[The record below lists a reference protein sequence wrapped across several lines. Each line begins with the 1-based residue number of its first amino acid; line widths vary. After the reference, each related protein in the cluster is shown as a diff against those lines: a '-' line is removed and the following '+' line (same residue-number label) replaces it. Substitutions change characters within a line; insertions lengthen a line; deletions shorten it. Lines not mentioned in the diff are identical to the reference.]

1 MCVSNLVYLYEGD
14 LFGSHRFSQP
24 LRYTKHGYRDTIL
37 SCKDKEYLSYSRE
50 QLLDIENR
58 VKEDKRL
65 CILDYD
71 ACVNIRKC
79 SAACVNIRKCK
90 LNKRKRGKRGGSSK
104 QKQTGVDLK
113 NLITAVNIDNTNK
126 ISPNLRMCLMNTQS
140 IKNKECTIMDYILE
154 NKIDVCF
161 VTETWLSDDDN
172 IWIEGSDFN
181 KFGYN
186 IDVSNRPG
194 RRGGGVGVIHKCNIQ
209 ISMEN
214 KGVYSSFDY
223 AEWSLSIKNEIISAH
238 VIYHPPYSELNRAT
252 DVRFIEEV
260 TEYWAN
266 TLMPKK

>member
-126 ISPNLRMCLMNTQS
+126 ISPNLRMCLMNTHS
-140 IKNKECTIMDYILE
+140 RSRIKNAPL
-154 NKIDVCF
+154 
-161 VTETWLSDDDN
+161 W
-172 IWIEGSDFN
+172 
-181 KFGYN
+181 
-186 IDVSNRPG
+186 
-194 RRGGGVGVIHKCNIQ
+194 
-209 ISMEN
+209 
-214 KGVYSSFDY
+214 
-223 AEWSLSIKNEIISAH
+223 IISWK
-238 VIYHPPYSELNRAT
+238 IK
-252 DVRFIEEV
+252 
-260 TEYWAN
+260 
-266 TLMPKK
+266 LMCVL